1 MFMHQHNYVAQNYN
15 IQTDFNNWKDEDECD
30 INAKK
35 PHNDYHLNAVSSVY
49 SFMHACVWVH
59 MEVTSRSYRQK

>member
-1 MFMHQHNYVAQNYN
+1 MHQHNNVAQNYN

-35 PHNDYHLNAVSSVY
+35 PDDNHLNAVSSVY
-49 SFMHACVWVH
+49 IYIKVAG
-59 MEVTSRSYRQK
+59 RSYQQL